1 MDTQNT
7 AAADDN
13 KGNSTGLTAMMRG
26 GARVPRPTARD
37 TYTCKGFAVPFQ
49 IVFDDYRFLCMID
62 GSLSVR
68 TECVCVSANPEPG
81 GFFAAG
87 RGGN

>member
-7 AAADDN
+7 AADDN
-13 KGNSTGLTAMMRG
+13 KGHSTGLTAMVKG

-49 IVFDDYRFLCMID
+49 IVFDHYRFLRVID
-62 GSLSVR
+62 GSLFVR
-68 TECVCVSANPEPG
+68 TERVCERQS
-81 GFFAAG
+81 
-87 RGGN
+87 